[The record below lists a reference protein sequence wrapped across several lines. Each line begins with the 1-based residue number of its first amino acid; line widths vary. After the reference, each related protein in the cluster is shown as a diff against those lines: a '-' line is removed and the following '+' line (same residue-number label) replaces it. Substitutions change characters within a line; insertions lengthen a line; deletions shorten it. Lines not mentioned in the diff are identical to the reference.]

1 MSEDLLS
8 PCQLAKYSGWP
19 VGRIR
24 TLIAKRAIRHVRIG
38 GGFYLPK
45 TAVDEYLAKHM
56 VEPEREKN
64 SSIARRSG
72 NA

>member
-1 MSEDLLS
+1 MSQDLLS
-8 PCQLAKYSGWP
+8 PCQLARHCGWP

-24 TLIAKRAIRHVRIG
+24 TLIARRAIRHVRIG

-45 TAVDEYLAKHM
+45 TAIDEYLAKHM
-56 VEPEREKN
+56 VEPEREKSP
-64 SSIARRSG
+64 SSARHSG